1 MKPLQSINQKFDK
14 CCFTLSSEDILELD
28 KNDNGPINNVISGI
42 NNHCYGARLY
52 DDEYGMTVE
61 MFYVNND
68 KELKGDIIQL
78 DLNDENYFE
87 LLFRFCVLLSND
99 YVEVDTI
106 DAFNTFQT
114 KLRGFLEKSG
124 FFTTTSEE
132 LKQFEGKSAVMMAFN
147 QRGIF
152 NLKLIN
158 KVDFLRDFFNN
169 NFDTKKELASG
180 SEYVYLMVNTDTSLI
195 KIGTSKNPN
204 YRERTLHSQEPVVH
218 LVAKWNCPKEFE
230 KKLHQTYKQKRI
242 RGEWFR
248 LDLNDLKE
256 IEAFMNSETNNSR

>member
-1 MKPLQSINQKFDK
+1 MKLLQSINKKFDK
-14 CCFTLSSEDILELD
+14 CCFTLSKEDILELD
-28 KNDNGPINNVISGI
+28 KKDNGPINNVIAGI
-42 NNHCYGARLY
+42 NKHCFGTRLY
-52 DDEYGMTVE
+52 DDRYGLTVE

-68 KELKGDIIQL
+68 KVLKGDIIQL
-78 DLNDENYFE
+78 DLNDEDYFQ

-132 LKQFEGKSAVMMAFN
+132 LKQFEGKNAVMMAFS

-158 KVDFLRDFFNN
+158 KVDFLRDFFSN
-169 NFDTKKELASG
+169 NFDTKVELI

-195 KIGTSKNPN
+195 KIGTSKNPK
-204 YRERTLHSQEPVVH
+204 YREKTLHSQEPVVH
-218 LVAKWNCPKEFE
+218 LVAKWNCSKELE
-230 KKLHQTYKQKRI
+230 KKLHQIYKQKRV

-256 IEAFMNSETNNSR
+256 IEAFMNSETKNIH